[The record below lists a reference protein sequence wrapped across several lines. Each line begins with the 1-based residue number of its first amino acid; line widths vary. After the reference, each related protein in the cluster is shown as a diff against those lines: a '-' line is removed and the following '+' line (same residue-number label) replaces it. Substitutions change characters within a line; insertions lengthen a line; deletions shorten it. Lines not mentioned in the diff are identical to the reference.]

1 MTIPPG
7 WEKNILGRCFRV
19 VLAWAVL
26 APAVA
31 IFAQMAQTAQA
42 SQAPESLG
50 RAYRESPAPAR
61 RQALEKFAAGHKDIS
76 GALAHFTLGIVSF
89 EQKQFPDAIQ
99 HLYAAQSRLPKLSDY
114 VAYYLA
120 AARLETADSLAAARD
135 AASVRAVPL
144 STPFA
149 AKAIVI
155 QARALAASGSA
166 QEAIRMLSE
175 HYTDLPQPDGGLALA
190 IAYEAARDLPHAVA
204 RYQGVYYEYPDS
216 DQATRA
222 AAALIALRDIMGT
235 SYPAPAPQQMI
246 ERGNQLLALREY
258 PRARSEFEA
267 LVPQFAGPE
276 RDQARVGIGAADF
289 LNGNVAGAYQYLRS
303 LEVSSPEA
311 DAERL
316 YYLVECARRL
326 NDDEEMART
335 IQKLSKRYGES
346 PWRLKALL
354 SAANRYLVT
363 NQHEKYA
370 PLYKAAYESFP
381 NQPLA
386 ASCHWKF
393 AWDAYIHRTHE
404 AGELLREHLVRYPAH
419 PSASG
424 ALYFL
429 GRLAES
435 DKDYDGARTYYTR
448 LSALYP
454 NYYYGVL
461 ARERLTQAKIIAAAP
476 SPKTARFLETIAFP
490 PRKSAGPS
498 QPDAQ
503 TSLRIARARLLKSA
517 GLPDLAEAELRFGAR
532 NDTQPLLLAIE
543 LARTANAP
551 HERLHNIKS
560 IAPDYLAMSLEDAP
574 PAFWEL
580 LFPLPYQKDLVRN
593 ARQQNLDPYIVAA
606 LIRQESEFNPQ
617 ALSAKHAYGLTQVE
631 PATGRSLAR
640 LAGVRR
646 FSNRSLFQPAT
657 NLKLGTYYLRALL
670 DQWGG
675 QWEQTLASY
684 NAGKSRVNDW
694 ITWNTYQE
702 PAEFVESIPFTETRE
717 YVEAV
722 MRNAAVYRQLYAGRA
737 SPGEAGSRKAAHP
750 RGSRRPPAA

>member
-1 MTIPPG
+1 MPLG
-7 WEKNILGRCFRV
+7 WEKNILGRYCKLWARAAHAAM
-19 VLAWAVL
+19 LAWAVL
-26 APAVA
+26 TPAVA
-31 IFAQMAQTAQA
+31 ISAQMAQT
-42 SQAPESLG
+42 PESLG

-61 RQALEKFAAGHKDIS
+61 RQALDRFAASHKDIN

-89 EQKQFPDAIQ
+89 EQKQFPDAIK
-99 HLYAAQSRLPKLSDY
+99 HLSAARSRLPKLGDY

-120 AARLETADSLAAARD
+120 AARLESTDSAAAARD

-144 STPFA
+144 NSPLA
-149 AKAIVI
+149 AKSMVL
-155 QARALAASGSA
+155 QARALAASGAA
-166 QEAIRMLSE
+166 QEAIRMLSGR
-175 HYTDLPQPDGGLALA
+175 YADLPQPDAGLALA
-190 IAYEAARDLPHAVA
+190 MAYEAARDLPHAVA
-204 RYQGVYYEYPDS
+204 YYQRVYYEYPDG

-222 AAALIALRDIMGT
+222 AAALITLRDAMGA
-235 SYPAPAPQQMI
+235 SYTAPAPQQMV
-246 ERGNQLLALREY
+246 ERGNQLLAQREY

-267 LVPQFAGPE
+267 LVPQLAGPE
-276 RDQARVGIGAADF
+276 REQARVGIGAADY
-289 LNGNVAGAYQYLRS
+289 LSGNVAGAYQYLRS

-326 NDDEEMART
+326 NDDEEMMRAV
-335 IQKLSKRYGES
+335 QKLAKHYGES

-354 SAANRYLVT
+354 AAANRFLVT
-363 NQHEKYA
+363 NRHEKYA

-381 NQPLA
+381 NQPPA

-393 AWDAYIHRTHE
+393 AWDAYIHRAHE
-404 AGELLREHLVRYPAH
+404 AGELLREHLARYPAH

-435 DKDYDGARTYYTR
+435 EKDYAAARTYYTR
-448 LSALYP
+448 LSALFP

-461 ARERLTQAKIIAAAP
+461 ARERLTQATIIAAGP
-476 SPKTARFLETIAFP
+476 SPKTARFLETVAFP
-490 PRKSAGPS
+490 PRKSAGLS
-498 QPDAQ
+498 RPDAQ
-503 TSLRIARARLLKSA
+503 TALRIARARLLKSA

-580 LFPLPYQKDLVRN
+580 LFPLPYQKDLVRD

-640 LAGVRR
+640 RAGVRR

-694 ITWNTYQE
+694 ITWNTYRE

-722 MRNAAVYRQLYAGRA
+722 LRNAAVYRQLYA
-737 SPGEAGSRKAAHP
+737 SPAEAGSRKAARP
-750 RGSRRPPAA
+750 RGSHRPPTA

>member
-1 MTIPPG
+1 MPPG
-7 WEKNILGRCFRV
+7 WEKNILDRCFKLWGSA
-19 VLAWAVL
+19 VLAWMVL

-31 IFAQMAQTAQA
+31 IFAETAQTA
-42 SQAPESLG
+42 ESLG

-61 RQALEKFAAGHKDIS
+61 RQALERFAASHKDVN
-76 GALAHFTLGIVSF
+76 GALAHLTLGIVSF

-99 HLYAAQSRLPKLSDY
+99 HLSAAQSRLPKLADY
-114 VAYYLA
+114 IAYYLA
-120 AARLETADSLAAARD
+120 AARLETTDSPAAARD
-135 AASVRAVPL
+135 AAAVRVAPL
-144 STPFA
+144 SSPFA
-149 AKAIVI
+149 AKSVVI
-155 QARALAASGSA
+155 QARALAASGA
-166 QEAIRMLSE
+166 AAEAIRMLSE
-175 HYTDLPQPDGGLALA
+175 RYADLPQPDAGLALA
-190 IAYEAARDLPHAVA
+190 VAYEAARDLPHAVA
-204 RYQGVYYEYPDS
+204 YYQGVYYEYPDG

-222 AAALIALRDIMGT
+222 AAALITLRDAMGT
-235 SYPAPAPQQMI
+235 AYPAPAPQQMI
-246 ERGNQLLALREY
+246 ERGNQLLAQRDY

-267 LVPQFAGPE
+267 LVPQLTGPQ
-276 RDQARVGIGAADF
+276 RDQARVGIGAADY
-289 LNGNVAGAYQYLRS
+289 LNGNVAAAYQYLHS

-326 NDDEEMART
+326 NDDEEMMRAV
-335 IQKLSKRYGES
+335 QKLSKHYAES
-346 PWRLKALL
+346 PWRFKALL
-354 SAANRYLVT
+354 SAANRFLVT

-404 AGELLREHLVRYPAH
+404 AGELLREHLARYPAH

-435 DKDYDGARTYYTR
+435 DKDYDAARTYYTR
-448 LSALYP
+448 LSALFQ

-461 ARERLTQAKIIAAAP
+461 ARERLAQAKIITAGP
-476 SPKTARFLETIAFP
+476 SPKTRRFLETIAFP
-490 PRKSAGPS
+490 PRKSTGPS

-532 NDTQPLLLAIE
+532 NDAQPLLLAIE

-560 IAPDYLAMSLEDAP
+560 IALDYLSMSLEDAP

-722 MRNAAVYRQLYAGRA
+722 LRNAAVYRQIYASRT
-737 SPGEAGSRKAAHP
+737 SPGEAGSRKAARP
-750 RGSRRPPAA
+750 RSSHRPPAA

>member
-1 MTIPPG
+1 MPPG
-7 WEKNILGRCFRV
+7 WEKNILDRCFRLWGRA
-19 VLAWAVL
+19 VLAWMVL

-31 IFAQMAQTAQA
+31 IFAETAQTA
-42 SQAPESLG
+42 ESLG

-61 RQALEKFAAGHKDIS
+61 RQAIERFAASHKDVN
-76 GALAHFTLGIVSF
+76 GALAHLTLGIVSF

-99 HLYAAQSRLPKLSDY
+99 HLSAAQSRLPKLADY
-114 VAYYLA
+114 IAYYLA
-120 AARLETADSLAAARD
+120 AARLETTDSPAAARD
-135 AASVRAVPL
+135 AAAVRVAPL
-144 STPFA
+144 SSPFA
-149 AKAIVI
+149 AKSVVI
-155 QARALAASGSA
+155 QARALAASGA
-166 QEAIRMLSE
+166 AAEAIRMLSE
-175 HYTDLPQPDGGLALA
+175 RYADLPQPDAGLALA
-190 IAYEAARDLPHAVA
+190 VAYEAARDLPHAVA
-204 RYQGVYYEYPDS
+204 YYQGVYYEYPDG

-222 AAALIALRDIMGT
+222 AAALITLRDAMGT
-235 SYPAPAPQQMI
+235 AYPAPAPQQMI
-246 ERGNQLLALREY
+246 KRGNQLLAQRDY
-258 PRARSEFEA
+258 SRARSEFEA
-267 LVPQFAGPE
+267 LVPQLASPE
-276 RDQARVGIGAADF
+276 RDQARVGIGAADY
-289 LNGNVAGAYQYLRS
+289 LNGNIASAYQYLHS

-326 NDDEEMART
+326 NDDEEMMRAV
-335 IQKLSKRYGES
+335 QKLSKHYAES
-346 PWRLKALL
+346 PWRFKALL
-354 SAANRYLVT
+354 SAANRFLVT

-404 AGELLREHLVRYPAH
+404 AGELLREHLARYPAH

-435 DKDYDGARTYYTR
+435 DKDYDAARTYYTR
-448 LSALYP
+448 LSALFQ

-461 ARERLTQAKIIAAAP
+461 ARERLAQAKIITAGP
-476 SPKTARFLETIAFP
+476 SPKTTRFLETIAFP
-490 PRKSAGPS
+490 PRKSTGPS

-532 NDTQPLLLAIE
+532 NDAQPLLLAIE

-560 IAPDYLAMSLEDAP
+560 IALDYLSMSLEDAP

-722 MRNAAVYRQLYAGRA
+722 LRNAAVYRQIYASRT
-737 SPGEAGSRKAAHP
+737 SPGEAGSRKAARP
-750 RGSRRPPAA
+750 RSSHRPPAA